1 MRILVF
7 LNPTNKHGTKT
18 EYTAFRKTLLKMGFL
33 QVQPEVFMRV
43 VSSRKACDKYFKKM
57 YEKAPHTGRIAA
69 YKMTEK
75 QFQNIVFI
83 TGEPSL

>member
-43 VSSRKACDKYFKKM
+43 VSSSANDGVADPARRVFWYRCDGTRDGYNW
-57 YEKAPHTGRIAA
+57 YC
-69 YKMTEK
+69 
-75 QFQNIVFI
+75 
-83 TGEPSL
+83 